1 MTRLISFLQ
10 ELFIRKLGPPVL
22 GAFIAAWIVLN
33 WEHLLLLFWGNGPL
47 EERIIAF
54 TLAMDQPW
62 YKKYGIPAVIA
73 FLYLAIFPYL
83 SWGISVLQ
91 THAKQITHS
100 LRVNTGKQLLQKE
113 RELNVARVLADPN
126 KGFIEDLAKQEVERE
141 RLRLERQQADTE
153 KAQADAEM
161 AVSEA
166 AKRKAEQAENEL
178 SVKRSESEK
187 LKLEAASKIQ
197 KAKITSNRFPAVYML
212 MKILDDG
219 LKDDGV
225 ILSFEQI
232 TSIIAILF
240 GYSNFEQ
247 LVNDPQFNNETIDK
261 LLGVLYNADT
271 LSEQIY
277 RTLAND
283 EEVLEHFDP
292 SFLYDYFDEHP
303 QLKLLTQDALDDV
316 AQSFVEN
323 GWYELLDHE
332 GVISVMAD
340 TNIIYDE
347 VVDIVFNDSVLDE
360 HGYKAS
366 FLVTIEGY
374 ERREASVRGLL
385 PISIRAAVRAPLI
398 LGQTGLGRLSFEDIK
413 AEVVWP
419 E

>member
-1 MTRLISFLQ
+1 MRWRCAAPHRCARPRGGRWRGAPRPSGFPRAPPPPPGCDRRRARHSPRRSPGPRRFPDPHRRHGRPRRHARRHRGPRRPRHPVRASSCGRPGGRADPRPWAWARAPRERAGPCRRYPPGHPSSTRACAPRHGAWSYRPSGTSQMPTGPVRGVLDRDSRSK
-10 ELFIRKLGPPVL
+10 ELVAQRVGARPVL
-22 GAFIAAWIVLN
+22 GGA
-33 WEHLLLLFWGNGPL
+33 GSGPL
-47 EERIIAF
+47 
-54 TLAMDQPW
+54 
-62 YKKYGIPAVIA
+62 
-73 FLYLAIFPYL
+73 
-83 SWGISVLQ
+83 LQ
-91 THAKQITHS
+91 DGGHQ
-100 LRVNTGKQLLQKE
+100 RVQGASGGVVTGAAAHPG
-113 RELNVARVLADPN
+113 R
-126 KGFIEDLAKQEVERE
+126 
-141 RLRLERQQADTE
+141 RQ
-153 KAQADAEM
+153 
-161 AVSEA
+161 
-166 AKRKAEQAENEL
+166 
-178 SVKRSESEK
+178 
-187 LKLEAASKIQ
+187 
-197 KAKITSNRFPAVYML
+197 
-212 MKILDDG
+212 G
-219 LKDDGV
+219 
-225 ILSFEQI
+225 FEQI

-247 LVNDPQFNNETIDK
+247 LVNDPQVNNETIDN

-283 EEVLEHFDP
+283 KEVLEHFDP